1 MTKLSDTSALVLLWA
16 QQECYQTEQARQ
28 YLGQLDLEE
37 GRVLYEQCRAVWPYY
52 DEVIKN
58 RKVGVLSLIEKCCSG
73 KIGGQQLIIVGAG
86 LDALGIEVAERYPHI
101 TVFEL
106 DQDNMEFKSCLFDN
120 LWDESK
126 GNLRCIKIDILDDSA
141 LYGRLAD
148 HGWSSKKPTI
158 LVMEGI
164 SYYLPEE
171 SIRKMALII
180 QPEWIVFEFLKQER
194 DISADRRDI
203 PQKVFDIISDQC
215 GSPHIGRYDYSKIEK
230 LFDMPVTSKYSMN
243 RLEEMRTGANRFFPT
258 QESGWI
264 EVCLLTNP

>member
-1 MTKLSDTSALVLLWA
+1 
-16 QQECYQTEQARQ
+16 
-28 YLGQLDLEE
+28 
-37 GRVLYEQCRAVWPYY
+37 
-52 DEVIKN
+52 
-58 RKVGVLSLIEKCCSG
+58 
-73 KIGGQQLIIVGAG
+73 
-86 LDALGIEVAERYPHI
+86 
-101 TVFEL
+101 
-106 DQDNMEFKSCLFDN
+106 
-120 LWDESK
+120 
-126 GNLRCIKIDILDDSA
+126 
-141 LYGRLAD
+141 
-148 HGWSSKKPTI
+148 
-158 LVMEGI
+158 
-164 SYYLPEE
+164 
-171 SIRKMALII
+171 MALII